1 MLSEHMISPSL
12 NRTALLLLLTLLAI
26 TPSLRAAETATNLNA
41 LLQEIQ
47 TAPGAAK
54 FETHARRIL
63 EMARRQ
69 PQDPGRVDALLWVVV
84 NDADGSEWVGHAL
97 ALLQSDHALSPKL
110 GLVFRPLADLP
121 PTVTVEKLL
130 RAIAEKNPDASLQT
144 EALFYLARTLNHQ
157 YQLWVKWGESKEAVD
172 REALELVNGKDLIA
186 KIKSANPEKLS
197 AEAEAFYEKFIAA
210 AAGGKAG
217 RRSPIELAKR
227 ELYDLRYLSVGKVA
241 PATEG
246 EDVEGQKLKLSD
258 YRGKVTAIVF
268 WGDW

>member
-1 MLSEHMISPSL
+1 MLNPNVTLVSPYRL
-12 NRTALLLLLTLLAI
+12 AFPLLLVLLAI
-26 TPSLRAAETATNLNA
+26 APSLQSAETAANLNS

-47 TAPGAAK
+47 AAPGAEK
-54 FETHARRIL
+54 FETHGRRIL
-63 EMARRQ
+63 ELARRQ

-84 NDADGSEWVGHAL
+84 NDADGSEWVEHAL

-130 RAIAEKNPDASLQT
+130 RTIAEKNPDAGLQT
-144 EALFYLARTLNHQ
+144 EAMFHLARTLNHQ

-172 REALELVNGKDLIA
+172 REALEIVNGKELIA
-186 KIKSANPEKLS
+186 KIKSADPEKLS
-197 AEAEAFYEKFIAA
+197 AEAETLYEKFIAA
-210 AAGGKAG
+210 ATGGKAG

-246 EDVEGQKLKLSD
+246 EDVEGQKLQLSD